1 MFEVVK
7 KENGM
12 NILIDIEENRFIRDL
27 RASTYECMKIY
38 GLSMS
43 ELAIELGTDSV
54 AIERF
59 LQADHTI
66 YGELPRKIC
75 TFFQLDESDYLP
87 MYFQDSNNKMIHGK
101 SSESKSGNPTKDVLM
116 KLFKVAVVIAV
127 LKWVRWKVKS
137 DPEVHTM
144 VSDVIGSGSGAS
156 VIQSLSIT
164 LMTIGICII
173 GFGIAVKGKS
183 FFTSK
188 WFWIIL
194 GAFIIDAVVA
204 YSFPDVPLQFLR

>member
-12 NILIDIEENRFIRDL
+12 NILRDIDENRFIRDL
-27 RASTYECMKIY
+27 RASTHECMKIY
-38 GLSMS
+38 GISKS
-43 ELAIELGTDSV
+43 ELAKKLGTDTV

-59 LQADHTI
+59 LQADHTT

-87 MYFQDSNNKMIHGK
+87 MYFEESNNKLT
-101 SSESKSGNPTKDVLM
+101 ELKSGNPTKDVLM
-116 KLFKVAVVIAV
+116 KIAKVAVVIAI
-127 LKWVRWKVKS
+127 LKWLRWKVKS

-144 VSDVIGSGSGAS
+144 VSDVIGNGDGAS
-156 VIQSLSIT
+156 VVQSLS
-164 LMTIGICII
+164 LMMMGIGICLLAC
-173 GFGIAVKGKS
+173 GIYVKRKA

-194 GAFIIDAVVA
+194 GVFFIDAVIA